1 MSQGK
6 QQQSFTESVDAR
18 SLARA
23 LGDTLELQ
31 SASARFFG
39 ELATQATLP
48 DTQKLLLDFARVE
61 QLLALQV
68 DSMVAQFATT
78 LPARCDP
85 RIAGIKTAPEW
96 SNAPSLSV
104 EQAIAVALDCTRR
117 AFHHHTAMAM
127 KFDGPAGDFF
137 LTLAQAD
144 EDRARMFEHALDR
157 RLAEVAAAHPVDH
170 VIVET
175 LDAVRKAGKAYSRM
189 AKRTPRARTRQ
200 FLEGMVEVCALH
212 AASIQGLIRE
222 ARDVDSDGPVFEGLV
237 TATCPCLDCSVD
249 DLEFTSAMRM
259 AMNAQKRAALVH
271 GMLAR
276 AFPGEE
282 SQRLLDIADAE
293 RRHAATIA
301 SVLDRLT
308 PEADEFDSETA
319 SPLAHA
325 PRQSWTCPAVP
336 VTEEEPV
343 PPSLRLVAS

>member
-1 MSQGK
+1 MNQGK
-6 QQQSFTESVDAR
+6 QQGYAESADER

-23 LGDTLELQ
+23 LRDTLELQ

-39 ELATQATLP
+39 DLARQASNP
-48 DTQKLLLDFARVE
+48 DTRKLLFDFARVE
-61 QLLALQV
+61 QLLVLQV
-68 DSMVAQFATT
+68 DSMAEQFSATP
-78 LPARCDP
+78 LPPRCDP
-85 RIAGIKTAPEW
+85 RIPGIKTAPEW
-96 SNAPSLSV
+96 SSVPSLSV

-127 KFDGPAGDFF
+127 KFDGPAGDVF

-144 EDRARMFEHALDR
+144 EDRARMFESALDR
-157 RLAEVAAAHPVDH
+157 RLAELAASHPVDR

-189 AKRTPRARTRQ
+189 AKRTSRAQTRQ

-212 AASIQGLIRE
+212 AASIQTLVRE
-222 ARDVDSDGPVFEGLV
+222 PRELETDSLFEGLV
-237 TATCPCLDCSVD
+237 SATCPSLECSID
-249 DLEFTSAMRM
+249 DLEFASAMRM
-259 AMNAQKRAALVH
+259 AMSAQKRAALVH

-308 PEADEFDSETA
+308 PEADEFE

-336 VTEEEPV
+336 VEEEPV